1 MSLKSIKV
9 NELKDKSEK
18 INSKSK
24 IFESFKK
31 AKRFSVKWES
41 YFNVYEKI
49 FEKYREQNITFVEV
63 GVSAGGS
70 LQMWRDFLGT
80 NARIIG
86 IDLNPEAKTLEK
98 DGFEIFIGNQSD
110 PKFWKDFY
118 SKIGNIDIL
127 LDDGGHKN
135 IQQINTVHNSIENIN
150 DGGLIV
156 VEDTHASYLKE
167 FKNPSYFSFINFC
180 NKIIEN
186 IHRRCAGINKKINLY
201 SKKVHSV
208 SFYESIVVFNIDSE
222 KCFESSMLANKDE
235 WDAKME
241 QRDSEYFGE
250 TKKFI
255 QKKLSFVENFKF
267 LRKILR
273 VILYKNPFFSV
284 YEKIKI
290 LKIFKELN

>member
-1 MSLKSIKV
+1 MSAKFIKID
-9 NELKDKSEK
+9 ELKDKSKK
-18 INSKSK
+18 INSKSQ

-31 AKRFSVKWES
+31 VKKFSMKWES

-49 FEKYREQNITFVEV
+49 FEKFKGQKITFVEV

-70 LQMWRDFLGT
+70 LQMWRDFFGD

-86 IDLNPEAKTLEK
+86 IDLNPEAKILEQ

-110 PKFWKDFY
+110 PKFWKKFY
-118 SKIGNIDIL
+118 NKIGMIDIL

-156 VEDTHASYLKE
+156 VEDTHTSYLKE

-186 IHRRCAGINKKINLY
+186 IHRRCGRVNKKINSY
-201 SKKVHSV
+201 SKKVHSL

-222 KCFESSMLANKDE
+222 KCFESSVVTNKDTF
-235 WDAKME
+235 DAKTE
-241 QRDSEYFGE
+241 ERDSEYFSK

-255 QKKLSFVENFKF
+255 QKKFIFVEKFKF
-267 LRKILR
+267 FRKILSL
-273 VILYKNPFFSV
+273 IFNKNPFFNI

>member
-1 MSLKSIKV
+1 MSAKFIKID
-9 NELKDKSEK
+9 ELKDKSKK
-18 INSKSK
+18 INSKSRV
-24 IFESFKK
+24 FESFKK
-31 AKRFSVKWES
+31 VKKFSMKWES

-49 FEKYREQNITFVEV
+49 FEKFKGQKITFVEV

-70 LQMWRDFLGT
+70 LQMWRDFFGN

-86 IDLNPEAKTLEK
+86 IDLNPEAKILEQ

-110 PKFWKDFY
+110 PKFWKKFY
-118 SKIGNIDIL
+118 NEIGMIDIL

-156 VEDTHASYLKE
+156 IEDTHTSYLKE

-180 NKIIEN
+180 NKVIEN
-186 IHRRCAGINKKINLY
+186 IHRRCDRVKKKINSY
-201 SKKVHSV
+201 SKKVHSL

-222 KCFESSMLANKDE
+222 KCFESSIVANKDT
-235 WDAKME
+235 WDANIE
-241 QRDSEYFGE
+241 QRDNEYFDK

-255 QKKLSFVENFKF
+255 QKKLSFIENVKF
-267 LRKILR
+267 LKKILR
-273 VILYKNPFFSV
+273 IIFYKNPFFNI

-290 LKIFKELN
+290 LKIFNELK

>member
-1 MSLKSIKV
+1 MSSKFIK
-9 NELKDKSEK
+9 NNQLKDKNKRLIS
-18 INSKSK
+18 NSK
-24 IFESFKK
+24 IFDSFKK
-31 AKRFSVKWES
+31 TKRFSMKWES

-49 FEKYREQNITFVEV
+49 FEKFRGKKITFVEV

-70 LQMWRDFLGT
+70 LEMWRDFFGE

-86 IDLNPEAKTLEK
+86 IDLNPEAKILEQ
-98 DGFEIFIGNQSD
+98 DGFEIFVGNQSD
-110 PKFWKDFY
+110 PEFWKKFY
-118 SKIGNIDIL
+118 SEIGTIDVL

-156 VEDTHASYLKE
+156 VEDTHTSYLKE
-167 FKNPSYFSFINFC
+167 YKNPSYFSFINFC

-186 IHRRCAGINKKINLY
+186 IHRRCDLVNKRINLY
-201 SKKVHSV
+201 SKKVHSL
-208 SFYESIVVFNIDSE
+208 SFYESIVVLNIDSE
-222 KCFESSMLANKDE
+222 KCFNSSKITNKDE
-235 WDAKME
+235 WDAKIE
-241 QRDSEYFGE
+241 YRDNEYFSK

-273 VILYKNPFFSV
+273 LILYKNPFFNV
-284 YEKIKI
+284 YERIKI